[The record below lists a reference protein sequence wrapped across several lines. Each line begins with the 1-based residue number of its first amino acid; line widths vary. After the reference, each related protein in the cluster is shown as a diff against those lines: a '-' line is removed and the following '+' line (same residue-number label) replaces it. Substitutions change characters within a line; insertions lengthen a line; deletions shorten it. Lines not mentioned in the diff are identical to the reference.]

1 MKALTIS
8 QPFAS
13 LIADGEKWI
22 ENRSWLTNYRGQL
35 AIHAGVGTQYL
46 TKSELADY
54 PTSCIVAVCD
64 LVACVSLEHIHKLK
78 SRYSPSPPSI
88 YCNTGRTIEEIVDH
102 KHCEG
107 PVLWILKN
115 VRKLEHPIPC
125 KGRQGLWVSEELK
138 QLQR

>member
-22 ENRSWLTNYRGQL
+22 ENRSWLTNYRGPL

-54 PTSCIVAVCD
+54 PTSCIVAVCN
-64 LVACVSLEHIHKLK
+64 LAECVSIQHIQKLA
-78 SRYSPSPPSI
+78 SMYLPPAL
-88 YCNTGRTIEEIVDH
+88 YRNTGRTVREIIEH

-107 PVLWILKN
+107 PVLWILKD

>member
-22 ENRSWLTNYRGQL
+22 ENRRWLTNYRGQL
-35 AIHAGVGTQYL
+35 AIHAGLGSQYL
-46 TKSELADY
+46 SKSGLAEY
-54 PTSCIVAVCD
+54 PTGCIVAVCNLAD
-64 LVACVSLEHIHKLK
+64 CVSLHV
-78 SRYSPSPPSI
+78 I
-88 YCNTGRTIEEIVDH
+88 YDLAFHAPGELHRGSGKTFREIAYH
-102 KHCEG
+102 EYTEG
-107 PVLWILKN
+107 PYLWILKD

>member
-13 LIADGEKWI
+13 LIADGEKWV
-22 ENRSWLTNYRGQL
+22 ENRSWLTSYRGPL

-54 PTSCIVAVCD
+54 PTSCIVAVAVLASCITLD
-64 LVACVSLEHIHKLK
+64 ALHELK
-78 SRYSPSPPSI
+78 SRRLPNDLYR
-88 YCNTGRTIEEIVDH
+88 NTGRTIDEILKH

-107 PVLWILKN
+107 PVLWILKD

-138 QLQR
+138 QLQS

>member
-22 ENRSWLTNYRGQL
+22 ENRSWFTKYRGQL

-54 PTSCIVAVCD
+54 PTSCIVAVCY
-64 LVACVSLEHIHKLK
+64 LVSCVTLEHMQKLE
-78 SRYSPSPPSI
+78 SRYLRSAVFQK
-88 YCNTGRTIEEIVDH
+88 TGRTVEEILGH
-102 KHCEG
+102 KHTEG
-107 PVLWILKN
+107 PVLWILKD

-138 QLQR
+138 QLQQW